1 MQKQSLNC
9 RISAEW
15 PRLSVFVFDS
25 VSGSVI
31 LQYRPLVVHL
41 EEFANQLKNIFRKLF
56 EGKCREQHIALRLN
70 TLKCIKNQLKANATH
85 CSQEM

>member
-15 PRLSVFVFDS
+15 PGLSVFVFDS

-41 EEFANQLKNIFRKLF
+41 EEFANQLKNIFWKLF
-56 EGKCREQHIALRLN
+56 EGKCRDA
-70 TLKCIKNQLKANATH
+70 TDSLKIKYI
-85 CSQEM
+85 EMY

>member
-41 EEFANQLKNIFRKLF
+41 EEFANQLKNILENYLKASA
-56 EGKCREQHIALRLN
+56 EMQHIALRLN
-70 TLKCIKNQLKANATH
+70 TLKCIKNHLKANA
-85 CSQEM
+85 

>member
-41 EEFANQLKNIFRKLF
+41 EEFANQLKNIFENYLKASATHSLRIKYINPITAGGNQPHNVNL
-56 EGKCREQHIALRLN
+56 IAL
-70 TLKCIKNQLKANATH
+70 Q
-85 CSQEM
+85 